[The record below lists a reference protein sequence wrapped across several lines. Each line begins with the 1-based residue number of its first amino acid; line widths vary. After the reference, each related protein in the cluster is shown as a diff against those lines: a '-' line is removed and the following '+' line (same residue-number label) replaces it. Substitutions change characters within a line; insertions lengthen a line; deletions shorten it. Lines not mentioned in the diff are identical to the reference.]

1 MERRTFLGLAAGAGL
16 SSLLIGCNRR
26 DSKDTGNKLRVAI
39 IGGGIL
45 GASIAMFCQRAGADV
60 TLLEKAAPAAGAT
73 SKSFAWIN
81 AFHDDETYMRLRLE
95 AIKHWQELDK
105 PLGMNVIWGGYV
117 AFTDKPEDKGRFA
130 KQGNGLAKFGFPFE
144 NLDAAALKQR
154 APEIEPGR
162 LVEALYSQS
171 GGHVDPVHATNR
183 FLAAAT
189 SGGAK
194 VIYPRTVSAI
204 EPAANGSGEV
214 TLVTSEGRER
224 FDHVIVAAGVD
235 VPALL
240 APLGYKA
247 PLLYKPGA
255 LVHSKRMP
263 LITKHVY
270 DGPTLLEWRQA
281 ADGSFV
287 GLDSSGP
294 PKIPVHEA
302 GILDHPMEFPPGID
316 QMHGERILSKLAKY
330 VPAIKN
336 AEFDHM
342 TLGFRPYPVD
352 DRPIFGQVPG
362 VSGVSVCVTHSG
374 MTLAALL
381 GAYMANEV
389 VGGKT
394 EAMMAPF
401 RPSRA
406 FKQPLP
412 A

>member
-16 SSLLIGCNRR
+16 SSLLMSC
-26 DSKDTGNKLRVAI
+26 DSRATGSAGSKLRIAI
-39 IGGGIL
+39 IGGGIV
-45 GASIAMFCQRAGADV
+45 GASIAMFCARAGANV

-81 AFHDDETYMRLRLE
+81 AFHDDETYTGLRLE
-95 AIKHWQELDK
+95 AIKHWQQLDK

-130 KQGNGLAKFGFPFE
+130 TQDKGLTKYGFPFE
-144 NLDAAALKQR
+144 HLDMAALKQR
-154 APEIEPGR
+154 APEIDPGH
-162 LVEALYSQS
+162 LVEGLYSPS

-189 SGGAK
+189 SAGAK
-194 VIYPRTVSAI
+194 ILYPRLVSAI
-204 EPAANGSGEV
+204 DPATNGSEGV
-214 TLVTSEGRER
+214 TLITADGREK

-240 APLGYKA
+240 APIGYKA
-247 PLLYKPGA
+247 PLLYRPGA

-263 LITKHVY
+263 IITKHVY

-336 AEFDHM
+336 AEYDHM
-342 TLGFRPYPVD
+342 TLGLRPYPVD
-352 DRPIFGQVPG
+352 DRPIFGQIPG
-362 VSGVSVCVTHSG
+362 VPGVSVCVTHSG

-394 EAMMAPF
+394 EALMAPY
-401 RPSRA
+401 RPARA
-406 FKQPLP
+406 FKQPPP